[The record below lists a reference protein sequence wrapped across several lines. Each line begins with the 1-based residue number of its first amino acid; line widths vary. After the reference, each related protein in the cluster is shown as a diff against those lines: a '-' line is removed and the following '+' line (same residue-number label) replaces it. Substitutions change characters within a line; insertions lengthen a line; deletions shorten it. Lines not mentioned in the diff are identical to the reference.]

1 MIRYF
6 VTFILLVT
14 NFLFAQDIPLTIL
27 KSSIFQ
33 DDFKDS
39 RMVFAEKDKS
49 DNLIIVRSF
58 KSGVSTSRGLY
69 IGKFDSSLHKIN
81 DFKFEIEHPLS
92 EKYSSIIG
100 TFVKDSKVIVVE
112 IFYDLK
118 SKNFVCQAHIIN
130 ENYEVSKKELF
141 SLHKDE
147 VKGFGIQKIFDDV
160 YDIDVTNETAGNFKI
175 EESPVELISGKAAKG
190 NFGSGSRSEVLM
202 KLNKQKT
209 YFTVA
214 LNYLNNHKNY
224 LKLFVFDAT
233 LDKKIERTY
242 EDEQNEIA
250 RQNLELD
257 NDTMAVYLTEKRYSI
272 DLKDKEEGGKYSYSV
287 RKITNSKEEEIN
299 ISVKNHYISFLKT
312 FIHKDKVFSVG
323 FYSDEGDFRYGG
335 VCIYEMD
342 FTKLEIL
349 KSNYNPFDAQFII
362 DKYGKL
368 KDKEFKNIS
377 LKQIFFNEK
386 DEIFIN
392 AEEIYLK
399 SSNINNSNYYN
410 AVIYNHDDIIALKLN
425 SNLDL
430 LYARN
435 INKHQAIIDED
446 EAAYIS
452 YSSFLVN
459 HQNIFFVN
467 ANDKVKKLSNDRIEF
482 GSVAKNRSNL
492 NLIVLDEKGNF
503 EIKEV
508 LDDDAEE
515 NEVPFMVSKG
525 VMIDESIL
533 FFGRRGKKKQ
543 LLKITLE

>member
-160 YDIDVTNETAGNFKI
+160 YDIGVTNETAGNFKI

-209 YFTVA
+209 YFAVA

-399 SSNINNSNYYN
+399 RSNINNSNYYN

>member
-209 YFTVA
+209 YFAVA

-399 SSNINNSNYYN
+399 RSNINNSNYYN

>member
-69 IGKFDSSLHKIN
+69 IGKFDPSLHKIN
-81 DFKFEIEHPLS
+81 DFKFEIEHHLS

-118 SKNFVCQAHIIN
+118 NKNFVCQAHIIN

-214 LNYLNNHKNY
+214 LNYLNNNKNY
-224 LKLFVFDAT
+224 LKLFVFDST
-233 LDKKIERTY
+233 LDKKIEKTY

-257 NDTMAVYLTEKRYSI
+257 NDVMAVYLTEKRYSI
-272 DLKDKEEGGKYSYSV
+272 DLKDKKEGGKYSYSV

-299 ISVKNHYISFLKT
+299 ISVKNHYVSFLKT

-323 FYSDEGDFRYGG
+323 FYSDEGDFKYGG

-342 FTKLEIL
+342 FSKLEIL

-399 SSNINNSNYYN
+399 RSKINNYNYYN

-435 INKHQAIIDED
+435 INKHQVMVDED

-459 HQNIFFVN
+459 HKNIFFVN

-492 NLIVLDEKGNF
+492 NLIVLDDKGNF

-533 FFGRRGKKKQ
+533 FFGRSGKKKQ

>member
-69 IGKFDSSLHKIN
+69 IGKFDLSLHKIN

-209 YFTVA
+209 YFAVA

-257 NDTMAVYLTEKRYSI
+257 NDTIAVYLTEKRYSI

-399 SSNINNSNYYN
+399 RSNINNSNYYN